1 MKIILIYFK
10 YYESSLSESAKSGYI
25 KNIQAVLKFPNFDP
39 TDGGKVSSWSRIN
52 KYPSPVF
59 VAIYNGKLE
68 STQELL
74 KDERVLKEYEE
85 CIKVRI
91 LDK

>member
-1 MKIILIYFK
+1 M
-10 YYESSLSESAKSGYI
+10 
-25 KNIQAVLKFPNFDP
+25 KFPNFDP
-39 TDGGKVSSWSRIN
+39 TDGGTPSSWN
-52 KYPSPVF
+52 PNLEKLPSPVF
-59 VAIYNGKLE
+59 VAIYNGNLE